1 MCRRYMCKEHLKTW
15 TITCGTA
22 GTSLEGDLL
31 GTKYV
36 VTGDFWPGC
45 FRVFQETENYEA
57 VRRHL
62 CGCTSASMERRLAAN
77 KRTQRL
83 SDFERAVLHRAIS
96 LRLQQIPTCNVLA
109 KWMALYVRRCPMD
122 KTLGLILSPPGGI
135 YHSGHTPRAA
145 QRIFHTGFALP
156 RVA

>member
-1 MCRRYMCKEHLKTW
+1 MRDRGYESRRRP
-15 TITCGTA
+15 
-22 GTSLEGDLL
+22 
-31 GTKYV
+31 
-36 VTGDFWPGC
+36 TGNEVRGHGRFWPAC

-62 CGCTSASMERRLAAN
+62 CGCTPASMERRLTAN

-96 LRLQQIPTCNVLA
+96 LRLQQIPTTNVLA

-122 KTLGLILSPPGGI
+122 NTLGLILYPPGGI
-135 YHSGHTPRAA
+135 YHSGHTPRAV
-145 QRIFHTGFALP
+145 QRIFQTGFALP